1 MRCPFCHDLENRV
14 VDSRLGKEGDAIR
27 RRRHCEHCGRRFTTY
42 ERVEESLP
50 MVVKKDGRREPFER
64 AKIVNGL
71 KRACEKRPVPVDT
84 IEALVDGVER
94 QLQESGGRVVGEGFH
109 RRAGAPHA
117 EIEALRAAGGRVRGA
132 TLYVTLEPC
141 AHHGRTP
148 PCADALVGLGLR
160 RVVVAMVDPN
170 PRVRGRGI
178 AKLRRAGIPV
188 VVGPGAEEARLL
200 TAGYRARVLHGR
212 PLVTLK
218 LATTLDGRIAAAG
231 GDARWITGPAA
242 RRLAHAL
249 RDVSDAVL
257 VGAGTVRADDP
268 RLTCRL
274 PGGHHPVR
282 IVLAGPALRL
292 PARARVLARGGPP
305 TRVIAPRGA
314 PAARVAALRRRGV
327 EVLLVPGRRG
337 RVPFAALVRLL
348 GARGLTSLL
357 VEGGGT
363 VAAEALR
370 ARAVDRLVL
379 FVAPAILGGDGV
391 AAVGPLGRVRV
402 RDAVRVGGLAVAHVG
417 PDLVL
422 EGRVR

>member
-1 MRCPFCHDLENRV
+1 
-14 VDSRLGKEGDAIR
+14 
-27 RRRHCEHCGRRFTTY
+27 
-42 ERVEESLP
+42 
-50 MVVKKDGRREPFER
+50 
-64 AKIVNGL
+64 
-71 KRACEKRPVPVDT
+71 
-84 IEALVDGVER
+84 
-94 QLQESGGRVVGEGFH
+94 
-109 RRAGAPHA
+109 
-117 EIEALRAAGGRVRGA
+117 VRGA

-148 PCADALVGLGLR
+148 PCADALLGIGLK
-160 RVVVAMVDPN
+160 RVVVALVDPN

-178 AKLRRAGIPV
+178 ARLRRAGLPV
-188 VVGPGAEEARLL
+188 VVGPGAEEARRL
-200 TAGYRARVLHGR
+200 TAGYRSRVLRGR

-218 LATTLDGRIAAAG
+218 LAVTLDGRIAAAG

-249 RDVSDAVL
+249 RGISDAVL

-282 IVLAGPALRL
+282 IVLAGRALRL
-292 PARARVLARGGPP
+292 PVRARVLARGGPP
-305 TRVIAPRGA
+305 TWVVAPRGA
-314 PAARVAALRRRGV
+314 PAARVGALRRRGV
-327 EVLLVPGRRG
+327 EVLLLPGRRG
-337 RVPFAALVRLL
+337 RVPFAALVRHL

-379 FVAPAILGGDGV
+379 FVAPAILGGDAV
-391 AAVGPLGRVRV
+391 AAVGPLGRPRV
-402 RDAVRVGGLAVAHVG
+402 GDAVRITDLALARIG
-417 PDLVL
+417 SDLVL

>member
-1 MRCPFCHDLENRV
+1 VSAAADARFMARALALAAEG
-14 VDSRLGKEGDAIR
+14 LGR
-27 RRRHCEHCGRRFTTY
+27 TF
-42 ERVEESLP
+42 P
-50 MVVKKDGRREPFER
+50 NP
-64 AKIVNGL
+64 
-71 KRACEKRPVPVDT
+71 PVGAVF
-84 IEALVDGVER
+84 AR
-94 QLQESGGRVVGEGFH
+94 GGRVVGEGFH

-141 AHHGRTP
+141 SHHGRTP

-170 PRVRGRGI
+170 RRVRGRGI

-188 VVGPGAEEARLL
+188 VVGPGADEARLL
-200 TAGYRARVLHGR
+200 TAGYRSHVLRGR

-218 LATTLDGRIAAAG
+218 LAVTLDGRIAAAG
-231 GDARWITGPAA
+231 GDSRWITSPAA
-242 RRLAHAL
+242 RHLAHAL
-249 RDVSDAVL
+249 RAVSDAVL

-282 IVLAGPALRL
+282 IVLAGRAFRL
-292 PARARVLARGGPP
+292 PARARVLARGGPS
-305 TRVIAPRGA
+305 TWVIAPRGA

-327 EVLLVPGRRG
+327 EVLLLPGRRG
-337 RVPFAALVRLL
+337 RVPFASLVRLL

-370 ARAVDRLVL
+370 ARVVDRLVL
-379 FVAPAILGGDGV
+379 FVAPAILGGDAV

-417 PDLVL
+417 QDLVL
-422 EGRVR
+422 EGRFR

>member
-1 MRCPFCHDLENRV
+1 MARALELAARG
-14 VDSRLGKEGDAIR
+14 LGR
-27 RRRHCEHCGRRFTTY
+27 TF
-42 ERVEESLP
+42 P
-50 MVVKKDGRREPFER
+50 NP
-64 AKIVNGL
+64 
-71 KRACEKRPVPVDT
+71 PVGAVF
-84 IEALVDGVER
+84 VR
-94 QLQESGGRVVGEGFH
+94 GGRVVGEGFH
-109 RRAGAPHA
+109 RRAGLPHA

-148 PCADALVGLGLR
+148 PCADALLELALG

-178 AKLRRAGIPV
+178 ARLRRAGIPV

-200 TAGYRARVLHGR
+200 TEGYRSRVLRGR
-212 PLVTLK
+212 PMVTLK
-218 LATTLDGRIAAAG
+218 LATTLDGRIAAPG
-231 GDARWITGPAA
+231 GDARWITGPGA

-249 RDVSDAVL
+249 RDISDAVL

-274 PGGHHPVR
+274 PGGRHPVR
-282 IVLAGPALRL
+282 IVLAGRALDL

-305 TRVIAPRGA
+305 TWVIAPRGA
-314 PAARVAALRRRGV
+314 SAARVEALRRRGV
-327 EVLLVPGRRG
+327 EVLLVPGPG
-337 RVPFAALVRLL
+337 RVRFAALVRLL

-370 ARAVDRLVL
+370 ARVVDRLVL
-379 FVAPAILGGDGV
+379 FVAPALLGGDAV
-391 AAVGPLGRVRV
+391 AAVGPLGLRRV
-402 RDAVRVGGLAVAHVG
+402 RDAVRVTDLALGRVG
-417 PDLVL
+417 QDIVL

>member
-1 MRCPFCHDLENRV
+1 MTAAADARFMARALALAAEG
-14 VDSRLGKEGDAIR
+14 LGR
-27 RRRHCEHCGRRFTTY
+27 TF
-42 ERVEESLP
+42 P
-50 MVVKKDGRREPFER
+50 NP
-64 AKIVNGL
+64 
-71 KRACEKRPVPVDT
+71 PVGAVF
-84 IEALVDGVER
+84 VR
-94 QLQESGGRVVGEGFH
+94 GGRVVGEGFH
-109 RRAGAPHA
+109 HRAGAPHA

-148 PCADALVGLGLR
+148 PCAEALVGLGLR
-160 RVVVAMVDPN
+160 RIVVAMVDPN

-188 VVGPGAEEARLL
+188 AVGPGAEEARLL

-274 PGGHHPVR
+274 PGGHDPVR

-305 TRVIAPRGA
+305 TWVVAPRGA

-391 AAVGPLGRVRV
+391 AAVGPLGRVRA

>member
-1 MRCPFCHDLENRV
+1 VTAAADARFMARALALAAEG
-14 VDSRLGKEGDAIR
+14 LGR
-27 RRRHCEHCGRRFTTY
+27 TF
-42 ERVEESLP
+42 P
-50 MVVKKDGRREPFER
+50 NP
-64 AKIVNGL
+64 
-71 KRACEKRPVPVDT
+71 PVGAVF
-84 IEALVDGVER
+84 VR
-94 QLQESGGRVVGEGFH
+94 GGRVVGEGFH
-109 RRAGAPHA
+109 HRAGAPHA

-148 PCADALVGLGLR
+148 PCAEALVGLGLR
-160 RVVVAMVDPN
+160 RIVVAMVDPN

-188 VVGPGAEEARLL
+188 AVGPGAEEARLL

-274 PGGHHPVR
+274 PGGHDPVR

-305 TRVIAPRGA
+305 TWVVAPRGA

-327 EVLLVPGRRG
+327 EVFLVPGRRG

>member
-1 MRCPFCHDLENRV
+1 VKPAAADARFMARALELAARG
-14 VDSRLGKEGDAIR
+14 LGR
-27 RRRHCEHCGRRFTTY
+27 TF
-42 ERVEESLP
+42 P
-50 MVVKKDGRREPFER
+50 NP
-64 AKIVNGL
+64 
-71 KRACEKRPVPVDT
+71 PVGAVF
-84 IEALVDGVER
+84 VH
-94 QLQESGGRVVGEGFH
+94 GGRVVGEGFH
-109 RRAGAPHA
+109 RRAGLPHA

-141 AHHGRTP
+141 AHWGRTP
-148 PCADALVGLGLR
+148 PCADALLGLGLG

-178 AKLRRAGIPV
+178 ARLRRAGIPV

-200 TAGYRARVLHGR
+200 TEGYRSRVLRGR

-218 LATTLDGRIAAAG
+218 LATTLDGRIAAPG
-231 GDARWITGPAA
+231 GDARWITGPGA

-249 RDVSDAVL
+249 RDISDAVL

-274 PGGHHPVR
+274 PGGRHPVR
-282 IVLAGPALRL
+282 IVLAGRALDL

-305 TRVIAPRGA
+305 TWVIAPRGA
-314 PAARVAALRRRGV
+314 RPARVAALRRRGV

-337 RVPFAALVRLL
+337 RLPFAALARLL

-357 VEGGGT
+357 IEGGAT

-370 ARAVDRLVL
+370 ARVVDRLVL
-379 FVAPAILGGDGV
+379 FVAPALLGGDAV
-391 AAVGPLGRVRV
+391 AAVGPLGLGRV
-402 RDAVRVGGLAVAHVG
+402 RDALRVTDLALGRVGS
-417 PDLVL
+417 DIVL